1 MNILFIIMHL
11 TNGAIAEATVSV
23 VAPKILC
30 GDAIK
35 TIAVLSTKESTIKY
49 KGNKIYL
56 YYCKNKKGEYV
67 E

>member
-1 MNILFIIMHL
+1 MKILFIIIHL

-49 KGNKIYL
+49 KGNKVYL

>member
-1 MNILFIIMHL
+1 MKILFIIIHL

-30 GDAIK
+30 DDAIK

-49 KGNKIYL
+49 KGNKVYL

>member
-1 MNILFIIMHL
+1 MKILFIIMHL

-30 GDAIK
+30 DDAIK

-49 KGNKIYL
+49 KGNKVYL

>member
-1 MNILFIIMHL
+1 MNVLFIIMHL

-49 KGNKIYL
+49 KGNKVYL

>member
-49 KGNKIYL
+49 KGNKVYL

>member
-1 MNILFIIMHL
+1 MNVLFIIMHL